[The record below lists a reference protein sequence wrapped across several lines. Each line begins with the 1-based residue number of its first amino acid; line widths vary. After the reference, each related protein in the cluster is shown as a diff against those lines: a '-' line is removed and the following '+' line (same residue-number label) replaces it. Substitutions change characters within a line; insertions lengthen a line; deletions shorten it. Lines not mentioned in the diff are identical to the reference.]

1 LWAEALLLLHEHYAA
16 DAPAELANVQ
26 CCIDEFHE
34 HDATSMAFRYPTD
47 KKGQLHLKDLRL
59 INLRNLCETMER
71 ISNLLDC
78 LSGDLA
84 ERLQITYEMQRD
96 MAG

>member
-1 LWAEALLLLHEHYAA
+1 
-16 DAPAELANVQ
+16 
-26 CCIDEFHE
+26 
-34 HDATSMAFRYPTD
+34 
-47 KKGQLHLKDLRL
+47 
-59 INLRNLCETMER
+59 MER